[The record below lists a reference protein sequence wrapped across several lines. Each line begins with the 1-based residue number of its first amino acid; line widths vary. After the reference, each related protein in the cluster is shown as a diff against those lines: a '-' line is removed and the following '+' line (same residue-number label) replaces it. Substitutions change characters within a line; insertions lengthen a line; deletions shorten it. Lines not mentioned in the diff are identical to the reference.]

1 MMTFVYAFRRVRHA
15 FMIMGRGEN
24 AEKADPKPN
33 KQANLQKRSIPNPIC
48 NNHKKHKWIMLTWF
62 LSLLYGIHNGTQ
74 WSLAAPGFQLPQKV
88 KNHSPTPQNKKT
100 HKNNLAYQNLNLIF
114 VHSPPPPTNCH
125 LYFIWWICGL
135 SRLRRNLHKIL
146 PLVAMYAKW
155 YGNLSVNWHTVLN
168 RFDDLHGFHTVK
180 NINCRR
186 VVYQT

>member
-24 AEKADPKPN
+24 AIKADPKPI

-48 NNHKKHKWIMLTWF
+48 NNHKKHKCIMLTWF

-114 VHSPPPPTNCH
+114 VHPPRPSPNELSPIFHMVNM
-125 LYFIWWICGL
+125 WIVQT
-135 SRLRRNLHKIL
+135 KTEF
-146 PLVAMYAKW
+146 AQ
-155 YGNLSVNWHTVLN
+155 
-168 RFDDLHGFHTVK
+168 
-180 NINCRR
+180 NITPRSNVC
-186 VVYQT
+186 